1 MKLKLG
7 LVLAGTLA
15 MVISG
20 CEKPEQQQTVT
31 ESTPQAIP
39 LPASAVQVTSRRKI
53 QPQFRHPGV
62 IEALQEALI
71 RPQVSARL
79 LATKFSAGDIVEEG
93 DLLVE
98 LDASEYEAQLDAAKA
113 DVLSAQANEQQA
125 RTNWKR
131 AEELMPKGYISA
143 LDYDKA
149 KASIDVA
156 SAGVARAEAQLKKA
170 QLDVDN
176 TRIRAP
182 FSGRISKPRHAVGSL
197 VQPSGQPLF
206 ELVQLDP
213 IYASASVDLSIYNTF
228 ALRVKELEA
237 QGETLP
243 EVELTLELAGG
254 GAYPYSGRFENWS
267 HHSDDSSGM
276 IKGRALFPNPDGM
289 LLPGQNVTLVGR
301 AMQAF
306 ERTMVPQSA
315 VIQDQQGRYVMILDE
330 NDTVQRR
337 NIETGARDG
346 ADWSVRNGLDEG
358 TRVIV
363 QGGQSL
369 RPGTKVSLKAGN

>member
-1 MKLKLG
+1 MKLTLG
-7 LVLAGTLA
+7 LLLAGTLA
-15 MVISG
+15 IAISG
-20 CEKPEQQQTVT
+20 CDKTEQQQTAT
-31 ESTPQAIP
+31 ETAPQAIP
-39 LPASAVQVTSRRKI
+39 LPASAVVVTSRRKI

-71 RPQVSARL
+71 RPEISARL
-79 LATKFSAGDIVEEG
+79 LATHFSAGDLVEKG

-98 LDASEYEAQLDAAKA
+98 LDASQYQAQLEGAKA
-113 DVLSAQANEQQA
+113 DLLSAKANEQQA

-156 SAGVARAEAQLKKA
+156 SAGVARAEAQLQKA

-176 TRIRAP
+176 TRISAP

-228 ALRVKELEA
+228 ALRLKELEA

-254 GAYPYSGRFENWS
+254 GAYPHSGRFENWS

-289 LLPGQNVTLVGR
+289 LLPGQNITLVGR
-301 AMQAF
+301 AIQAF
-306 ERTMVPQSA
+306 ERTMVPQAA
-315 VIQDQQGRYVMILDE
+315 VMQDQQGRYVMILDE
-330 NDTVQRR
+330 DDTVQRR

-346 ADWSVRNGLDEG
+346 ADWAVHSGLEEG
-358 TRVIV
+358 TRVIA

-369 RPGTKVSLKAGN
+369 RPGTRISLKNDS

>member
-1 MKLKLG
+1 MALG
-7 LVLAGTLA
+7 
-15 MVISG
+15 G

-31 ESTPQAIP
+31 EMAPQAIP
-39 LPASAVQVTSRRKI
+39 LPASAVHVTDRRKI

-62 IEALQEALI
+62 IEALQEARI
-71 RPQVSARL
+71 RPQVTARL
-79 LATKFSAGDIVEEG
+79 VATHFSAGDLVEEG

-98 LDASEYEAQLDAAKA
+98 LDASEYEAQLDAARA
-113 DVLSAQANEQQA
+113 DLLSAKANEQQA

-156 SAGVARAEAQLKKA
+156 SASVARAEAQLTKA

-176 TRIRAP
+176 TRISAP
-182 FSGRISKPRHAVGSL
+182 FSGRISKPRQAVGSL

-206 ELVQLDP
+206 ELIQLDP

-228 ALRVKELEA
+228 ALRLQELEA
-237 QGETLP
+237 QGETIP

-254 GAYPYSGRFENWS
+254 GTYPHSGRFENWS
-267 HHSDDSSGM
+267 HQSDDSSGM
-276 IKGRALFPNPDGM
+276 IKGRALFPNPDGL
-289 LLPGQNVTLVGR
+289 LLPGQNITLVGR

-306 ERTMVPQSA
+306 ERTMVPQAA
-315 VIQDQQGRYVMILDE
+315 VMQDQQGRYVMIVDA
-330 NDTVQRR
+330 NDTVQRQ

-346 ADWSVRNGLDEG
+346 ADWAVRSGLEEG

-369 RPGTKVSLKAGN
+369 RPGTRIALKDDT